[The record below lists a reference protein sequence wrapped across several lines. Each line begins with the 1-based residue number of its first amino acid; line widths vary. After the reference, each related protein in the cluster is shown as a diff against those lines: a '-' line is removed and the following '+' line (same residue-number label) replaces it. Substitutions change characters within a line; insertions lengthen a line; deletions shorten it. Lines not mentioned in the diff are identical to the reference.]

1 MKKYFFGAMMLI
13 AVLAFTGCGNNNQK
27 TNDQKKPEMTA
38 QHLLIIVDPQID
50 FTTGSLAVAKGPEAM
65 DLLSTKLSEG
75 LYKKFTKIV
84 VTQDFHPA
92 NHCSFVEQGGVFPPH
107 CVQNT
112 EGANVY
118 PKLQEAL
125 NNIKDVNIEYLTK
138 GDKADKEE
146 FSIFQNEKNGNYL
159 NEHIKL
165 TEYNSIT
172 ICGIASDYCVL
183 ETLKDL
189 LVFYPA
195 EKVSVAMNC
204 VASVADDEV
213 LPAYM
218 QEHGVKAITF

>member
-1 MKKYFFGAMMLI
+1 MKKLFLGVMTLLALI
-13 AVLAFTGCGNNNQK
+13 AFSGCGNNNQ
-27 TNDQKKPEMTA
+27 NANQKKSETA
-38 QHLLIIVDPQID
+38 PKKLLIIVDPQID

-65 DLLSTKLSEG
+65 DHLADALADG
-75 LYKKFTKIV
+75 VYKKYSKIV

-118 PKLQEAL
+118 PKLQKVL
-125 NNIKDVNIEYLTK
+125 DDIKDKIDIEYLTK
-138 GDKADKEE
+138 GDQADKEE
-146 FSIFQNEKNGNYL
+146 FSIFQNQKNGDYL

-165 TEYNSIT
+165 NEYLNVT

-195 EKVSVAMNC
+195 SKVNVVMNC
-204 VASVADDEV
+204 VASVSDDEV

-218 QEHGVKAITF
+218 KEQGVQSSSF

>member
-1 MKKYFFGAMMLI
+1 MKKYVLGAIALV
-13 AVLAFTGCGNNNQK
+13 AVLAMAGCGNKNPK

-65 DLLSTKLSEG
+65 DYLAEKLNEG
-75 LYKKFTKIV
+75 LYKKYTKIV

-92 NHCSFVEQGGVFPPH
+92 NHCSFVEQGGVFPAH

-112 EGANVY
+112 EGVNVY

-138 GDKADKEE
+138 GDVAEKEE
-146 FSIFQNEKNGNYL
+146 FSIFQNEKNGDYL

-165 TEYNSIT
+165 TEYNSVT

-189 LVFYPA
+189 LAFYPA
-195 EKVSVAMNC
+195 DKVSVVMNC

-218 QEHGVKAITF
+218 AEKGVKAITY